1 VSKNVYETGS
11 IISSYITQFI
21 ILSVIRIEDMGSY
34 ATPTNERMLD
44 TLKMMET
51 PVQWSNLFDSRS
63 PFRMLYVDWLLRGG
77 DEAVDADEWCA
88 RFLDNSGLDYSLSDG
103 HEGSMSV
110 KKRACLGLLLKVIDF
125 FASSK

>member
-1 VSKNVYETGS
+1 MR
-11 IISSYITQFI
+11 
-21 ILSVIRIEDMGSY
+21 L
-34 ATPTNERMLD
+34 PTNERMLD

-51 PVQWSNLFDSRS
+51 PVQWGNLFDSRS
-63 PFRMLYVDWLLRGG
+63 PFRLLYALQIVDWLLRGG
-77 DEAVDADEWCA
+77 DETVDADEWCA
-88 RFLDNSGLDYSLSDG
+88 RFLDNGGLDYLLSVLILRDPSESESDG